1 MFQVFKQQS
10 FRFIKPNKCIGIK
23 CLSIHYPK
31 FDNNFDN
38 KLDKPKQ
45 TNINN
50 GKYIFYRSLL
60 DNNVDTVFG
69 YSGGSVMPLID
80 AFYKSEKIKLIV
92 NSNEQCLGHSAC
104 GYAKSSNKVGVC
116 IVTSGPGITNLIT
129 PILDATNDST
139 PMVIISGQVPLT
151 ATGTNAFQEAPAVEL
166 TKHVTKW
173 SYQLDN
179 INDMDFILDKAFEI
193 AKSGKPGAVHID
205 IPKCVSY
212 QEINIEEQNY
222 QLLQQKRNKKIEKSI
237 TYNDKYNNNTDV
249 SQISFNDRNYII
261 ESDFFDYKKVS
272 HLINMS
278 LKPII
283 YVGQGCKDASEE
295 LKKLSVFAN
304 IPVVSTIHG
313 VGIMPDKSSL
323 SLRWCGMHGYAP
335 ANYALQDAD
344 LIIAIG
350 SRFDDRTTGNLEKYA
365 PVAREASREG
375 TGGIIHCNINPN
387 ELDFVVKSDYNFC
400 MDSSVFIKKLLP
412 FVRNSSRF
420 SWFNYIKLL
429 KKRYPFEL
437 KKSDMKI
444 HMEHVLDTINNLTSE
459 WLDLIITTG
468 VGNHQM
474 QTYQFINSNYPG
486 KIISSGSLGVMGAG
500 LPYAIGA
507 QLANPDKTILCIDGD
522 GSFNM
527 TLSDLKTIAEYNLPI
542 KIAIM
547 NNNSQMMV
555 TVWEK
560 LFFNKRYTATINEQN
575 PNYANLAE
583 SFGIKGLRCDNVKDL
598 EENVKYFLDYK
609 DGPILMEFM
618 IEKDICLPL
627 VKPGS
632 ALDDMVLPGNET
644 FDGITKDG
652 LVPS

>member
-1 MFQVFKQQS
+1 MNRFLQKVTSSSCLVNIKRFKTS
-10 FRFIKPNKCIGIK
+10 TI
-23 CLSIHYPK
+23 PK
-31 FDNNFDN
+31 I
-38 KLDKPKQ
+38 
-45 TNINN
+45 INN
-50 GKYIFYRSLL
+50 GKYIFYRALL
-60 DNNVDTVFG
+60 NNDVDTVFG

-116 IVTSGPGITNLIT
+116 VVTSGPGITNLIT

-139 PMVIISGQVPLT
+139 PMVIISGQVPLI

-173 SYQLDN
+173 SYQLDD
-179 INDMDFILDKAFEI
+179 INDMDFILNKAFEI
-193 AKSGKPGAVHID
+193 AKDGKPGAVHID

-212 QEINIEEQNY
+212 QEINIVEQNY
-222 QLLQQKRNKKIEKSI
+222 QLLKAKLSKKLEHSLS
-237 TYNDKYNNNTDV
+237 YNDKYYNNTDV
-249 SQISFNDRNYII
+249 TKINFNDRNYII
-261 ESDFFDYKKVS
+261 ESDFFDYKKMC
-272 HLINMS
+272 HMINRS

-283 YVGQGCKDASEE
+283 YIGQGCKEASEE
-295 LKKLSVFAN
+295 LINLSIYAN

-313 VGIMPDKSSL
+313 VGIMPDNSSL

-365 PVAREASREG
+365 PVAREASKKG
-375 TGGIIHCNINPN
+375 LGGIIHCNINPK

-400 MDSSVFIKKLLP
+400 MDSAVFIKKLLP
-412 FVRNSSRF
+412 FVRSSSRY

-429 KKRYPFEL
+429 KNRYPFEL
-437 KKSDMKI
+437 KKSKHKI
-444 HMEHVLDTINNLTSE
+444 HMEHVLDTIDQITSNRK
-459 WLDLIITTG
+459 DIIFTTG

-474 QTYQFINSNYPG
+474 QTYQFIKSNYPG

-507 QLANPDKTILCIDGD
+507 QLANPDKTIICIDGD

-527 TLSDLKTIAEYNLPI
+527 TLTDLKTIAEYNLPV
-542 KIAIM
+542 KIIVM
-547 NNNSQMMV
+547 NNNAQMMV

-560 LFFNKRYTATINEQN
+560 LFFDKRYTATINNEN
-575 PNYANLAE
+575 PNYAKLAE
-583 SFGIKGLRCDNVKDL
+583 SFGIEGHRCNNV
-598 EENVKYFLDYK
+598 ENMEDQLKYFINYTG
-609 DGPILMEFM
+609 GPILMEFM

-627 VKPGS
+627 VKPGC
-632 ALDDMVLPGNET
+632 ALDDMVLPGNEKMEEIT
-644 FDGITKDG
+644 DGG